1 MKGCYIMYEIQ
12 IIKDIKCY
20 TDEQGIVWLNLD
32 NIARGLGFTKTDY
45 KNGKEYIRIHSANLK
60 RWLTSFG
67 LLKSENEKLPEYIPE
82 PYLYLLGMKAEN
94 QTAKDFQNAVAFEV
108 IPQIRKTGGYI
119 PISQE
124 DDERTILAKAIKIAD
139 KTISQKDALIKQ
151 LEPKAKMFDMF
162 MDSSGTYSM
171 NQVAKELKI
180 GEYKLFQ
187 FLRDNKVLFYE
198 GSDSVPYQRFVD
210 NGCFK
215 VVATID
221 PKGVS
226 HSTTRILPKGMK
238 YIAKLLSKSE
248 RTVA

>member
-1 MKGCYIMYEIQ
+1 MTELQTFMNQDFGTI
-12 IIKDIKCY
+12 
-20 TDEQGIVWLNLD
+20 
-32 NIARGLGFTKTDY
+32 RGLEI
-45 KNGKEYIRIHSANLK
+45 NN
-60 RWLTSFG
+60 
-67 LLKSENEKLPEYIPE
+67 E
-82 PYLYLLGMKAEN
+82 PYLVGKDVAEKLGYSNTANAIKRHVDDEDKLTHRFSDSGQNRDMYIINESGFYALVFGSKLP
-94 QTAKDFQNAVAFEV
+94 TAKRFKHWVTSEV
-108 IPQIRKTGGYI
+108 LPQIRRTGGYI
-119 PISQE
+119 PINQE
-124 DDERTILAKAIKIAD
+124 DDERTILAKAVKIAD

-198 GSDSVPYQRFVD
+198 GSDSVPYQRFVG

-221 PKGVS
+221 PKGIS